1 MANMP
6 SFPFPAYQ
14 SQKRPEKYI
23 ILFFPQAIA
32 SSTDKNESCAASLR
46 PTYFRAYYFLS
57 PFGALTPEIRV
68 DLPIQKRFPMMGF
81 LAVVWLFAKPRPP

>member
-1 MANMP
+1 MVISTAVLVIAEWWVGFVFFMSRFGHLYILMN
-6 SFPFPAYQ
+6 
-14 SQKRPEKYI
+14 QK
-23 ILFFPQAIA
+23 LQGG
-32 SSTDKNESCAASLR
+32 
-46 PTYFRAYYFLS
+46 FL